1 MTEFKYFRVVLD
13 DAVDTAGLDVTEG
26 FVDDKSA
33 EEYATL
39 PSTDDFSEAKE
50 RENMRW
56 EEILKML
63 KETGA
68 VDVQSIL
75 VTTGDRDDADVTA
88 TVIAFTVK
96 YGALQIVWM
105 HDLVT
110 DATGLTVYGPANG
123 GDNDLSIANA
133 PGHTYTDATEALVI
147 ERAIATALSQ
157 DSFTDPREVFDPTLT
172 GGGAI
177 AFPNQFRNIT
187 CAFMGTGGDQATRMA
202 DIEGVGAFTVTQLA
216 V

>member
-1 MTEFKYFRVVLD
+1 MTDFKYFRVVLD
-13 DAVDTAGLDVTEG
+13 DAVDTAGIPASEG

-33 EEYATL
+33 EEFSTL
-39 PSTDDFSEAKE
+39 PTTDAFSEAKE

-68 VDVQSIL
+68 VDVQSIA
-75 VTTGDRDDADVTA
+75 VTTGDRDDGDVTP
-88 TVIAFTVK
+88 TVISFTVK
-96 YGALQIVWM
+96 YGSLQIVWM

-110 DATGLTVYGPANG
+110 DSTGLTVFGPANG
-123 GDNDLSIANA
+123 GDNDLSIANQ
-133 PGHTYTDATEALVI
+133 PGHTYTDATEAAVI
-147 ERAIATALSQ
+147 ERAIATALAQ
-157 DSFTDPREVFDPTLT
+157 DTFTDNREVFDPSVT

-177 AFPNQFRNIT
+177 AFPNQFRDIA

-202 DIEGVGAFTVTQLA
+202 DIEGQGAFTVTLLA